1 MSLLN
6 TAVDDTADMLNQHVF
21 VSELKQ
27 VDVQPA
33 DGFGVLLPGEE
44 RWVDATFSPTSAVS
58 HDSSML
64 FRTSL
69 GQTTTVR

>member
-1 MSLLN
+1 MMPA
-6 TAVDDTADMLNQHVF
+6 AVNP
-21 VSELKQ
+21 Q

-44 RWVDATFSPTSAVS
+44 RWVDAAFSPLSAVQ
-58 HDSSML
+58 HDSTML

-69 GQTTTVR
+69 GQTTSIRCEARFE